1 MAVRGRFHGQYLE
14 ESPGEIMP
22 RLSVY
27 FIRAS
32 LIYLLL
38 GFTIGGL
45 MLANKG
51 IPISP
56 AIWGLLPLHIEF
68 AFMGWMIQL
77 AMGVM
82 FWILPRFPKGPPR
95 GDERLGWFALVLVN
109 AGIFLMVL
117 DVPFDTTWLAPAGRT
132 TEVLGLILFALGCWR
147 RVRPF
152 EV

>member
-1 MAVRGRFHGQYLE
+1 
-14 ESPGEIMP
+14 MP
-22 RLSVY
+22 RLSVC

-32 LIYLLL
+32 LIYLFL

-51 IPISP
+51 ILISP

-68 AFMGWMIQL
+68 TFMGWMIQL

-95 GDERLGWFALVLVN
+95 GDERLGWLALALVNV
-109 AGIFLMVL
+109 GIFLMVL
-117 DVPFDTTWLAPAGRT
+117 DVPLIEPGLGLVGRIL
-132 TEVLGLILFALGCWR
+132 EILGLIKFVLGCWR

-152 EV
+152 EVQQKTI